1 MKRLLLLSL
10 ISLTLNTK
18 SWAAPEVVV
27 SIKPVHSIVA
37 ALMDGVGKPKLLL
50 QGNES
55 PHDFS
60 MRPSQAKSIQDA
72 DLVIWI
78 GENLEGFL
86 TKPVSNLSQGAV
98 SMEIMELAGIKK
110 LEYRDHDEHDH
121 ASHKKG
127 HDDDHKDEHK
137 HDEDKHDHDEHKD
150 EQDHETHSEDKHDHE
165 EHKEEEAHA
174 GHDHGSDGI
183 DPHVWLNTD
192 NMKIAAQEIA
202 KKLKELDPD
211 NASSYDK
218 NAKTINASLESLE
231 VEIKGVTASIKNKEY
246 VVFHDAY
253 QYFENQ
259 FGLQKPITITLN
271 PEVPPGAARI
281 KEIREEVQEH
291 SISCLFSEP
300 QFSSKVLEVVS
311 ENTGKK
317 IATIDPI
324 GSALDAGKDHYSKT
338 LLQLA
343 NRLSDCLSG

>member
-121 ASHKKG
+121 ASHKKT
-127 HDDDHKDEHK
+127 HDEGHKDEH
-137 HDEDKHDHDEHKD
+137 DHEEHSGHGHEDEHD
-150 EQDHETHSEDKHDHE
+150 

-174 GHDHGSDGI
+174 GHDHGDDDT
-183 DPHVWLNTD
+183 DPHVWLDTD
-192 NMKIAAQEIA
+192 NMQVAAVEIV
-202 KKLKELDPD
+202 KKLKELDPE
-211 NASSYDK
+211 NAGIYDQ
-218 NAKTINASLESLE
+218 NAKKLNAELEKLE
-231 VEIKGVTASIKNKEY
+231 AEIKGITSSIKSKEY

-253 QYFENQ
+253 QYFEKQ
-259 FGLQKPITITLN
+259 FGLEKPITITLN
-271 PEVPPGAARI
+271 PEIAPGAARI

-300 QFSSKVLEVVS
+300 QFSPKVLEVVS
-311 ENTGKK
+311 ENTGKT
-317 IATIDPI
+317 IATIDPL